1 MHSLFQP
8 RSPSEMEICNDIKP
22 SRISL
27 QHVGWK
33 DEEKGEVK
41 AELPGSITAKEGSWL
56 FLHLVS
62 GEQV

>member
-1 MHSLFQP
+1 
-8 RSPSEMEICNDIKP
+8 MEICNDIKP

-33 DEEKGEVK
+33 DKEKGEVE

-56 FLHLVS
+56 FLQLVS
-62 GEQV
+62 GKQV